1 MQEFRIEKKEYTK
14 QDIVSLLKITDK
26 SALSDL
32 YKLANTIREKY
43 TGIYVDLRG
52 SIQFSTFCSKN
63 CLHCGIRKSNDR
75 SERYR
80 MDKNQLLKYAVLA
93 EKSGYKTILFKSGED
108 DQFDIETVTDIIK
121 TIKRTTKLSIALGIG
136 ERPEIEY
143 KLMRE
148 AGADKYTLNH
158 ETSDPILYRKL
169 HPDTKYSNRIKS
181 LRALKQLGFETGS
194 GIKIGLPGQTFESLA
209 NDILLFKELDIDLI
223 EIVPYIAHPDTPLA
237 KKFDQAG
244 GYFAPAIGYFDIEEM
259 ISKVIAI
266 TRIVTKNTKIQATVT
281 AKNANE
287 SYVMETILQH
297 GANIIMISLT
307 DPDLS
312 KFKDIY
318 SNTKKIC
325 FSEDHNSSLKHIK
338 DLIKDSDR
346 QTI

>member
-158 ETSDPILYRKL
+158 EQATLFYTENSILIQ
-169 HPDTKYSNRIKS
+169 SIQIE
-181 LRALKQLGFETGS
+181 LRA
-194 GIKIGLPGQTFESLA
+194 
-209 NDILLFKELDIDLI
+209 
-223 EIVPYIAHPDTPLA
+223 
-237 KKFDQAG
+237 
-244 GYFAPAIGYFDIEEM
+244 
-259 ISKVIAI
+259 
-266 TRIVTKNTKIQATVT
+266 
-281 AKNANE
+281 
-287 SYVMETILQH
+287 
-297 GANIIMISLT
+297 
-307 DPDLS
+307 
-312 KFKDIY
+312 
-318 SNTKKIC
+318 
-325 FSEDHNSSLKHIK
+325 
-338 DLIKDSDR
+338 
-346 QTI
+346 